1 MKIKEDHK
9 YHRINK
15 MQKQE
20 NNILPEYQT
29 LPPDSIAPEYPS
41 LPDEYLQ
48 SKQPVEKGVPE
59 HSESRK
65 RKVMR
70 ILCML
75 AACVLLGCGVYG
87 TEADQTKIP
96 AQTTEEVQVPDEN
109 GENRD
114 SRENDHVQSVTTETE
129 TDVAIAETSEPV
141 DGQYPLEG
149 GILYYK
155 IYNET
160 HLVNPTADA
169 WERILE
175 EGELSIEQLLAGE
188 VITLPHPE
196 TPEGFAFLGWAA
208 HFSGDKDTYPKWS
221 LLTERFTA
229 EDALRIQPDEEGNR
243 SVDIHAVW
251 NSQDPAAWQMIM
263 VLDANGGT
271 KDNHRRRI
279 MH

>member
-1 MKIKEDHK
+1 
-9 YHRINK
+9 

-87 TEADQTKIP
+87 TEEDQTKIP

-109 GENRD
+109 VENRD
-114 SRENDHVQSVTTETE
+114 GRENDHVQSATTEPE
-129 TDVAIAETSEPV
+129 TDVAIAETSEPIEK
-141 DGQYPLEG
+141 QYPLEG

-160 HLVNPTADA
+160 HLANPTADA

-175 EGELSIEQLLAGE
+175 EGEITIEQLLAGE
-188 VITLPHPE
+188 VIALP
-196 TPEGFAFLGWAA
+196 
-208 HFSGDKDTYPKWS
+208 
-221 LLTERFTA
+221 
-229 EDALRIQPDEEGNR
+229 QP
-243 SVDIHAVW
+243 
-251 NSQDPAAWQMIM
+251 
-263 VLDANGGT
+263 
-271 KDNHRRRI
+271 
-279 MH
+279 

>member
-9 YHRINK
+9 DHRNNK
-15 MQKQE
+15 MEKQE

-29 LPPDSIAPEYPS
+29 LPPNSIAPEYPS

-48 SKQPVEKGVPE
+48 SKQPVEKGVTE
-59 HSESRK
+59 LSESRK

-96 AQTTEEVQVPDEN
+96 AQTTEEIQAPDEN

-160 HLVNPTADA
+160 HLASPTADA

-175 EGELSIEQLLAGE
+175 E
-188 VITLPHPE
+188 
-196 TPEGFAFLGWAA
+196 
-208 HFSGDKDTYPKWS
+208 
-221 LLTERFTA
+221 
-229 EDALRIQPDEEGNR
+229 
-243 SVDIHAVW
+243 
-251 NSQDPAAWQMIM
+251 
-263 VLDANGGT
+263 
-271 KDNHRRRI
+271 
-279 MH
+279 

>member
-1 MKIKEDHK
+1 
-9 YHRINK
+9 
-15 MQKQE
+15 
-20 NNILPEYQT
+20 
-29 LPPDSIAPEYPS
+29 
-41 LPDEYLQ
+41 
-48 SKQPVEKGVPE
+48 
-59 HSESRK
+59 
-65 RKVMR
+65 MR

-75 AACVLLGCGVYG
+75 TACVLLGCSVYG

-114 SRENDHVQSVTTETE
+114 GRENDHVQSVTTETE

-160 HLVNPTADA
+160 HLANPTADA

-175 EGELSIEQLLAGE
+175 EGEISIEQLLAGE
-188 VITLPHPE
+188 VITLPQPE

-208 HFSGDKDTYPKWS
+208 HFQAIGYLSEVESAYRKLYRRGC
-221 LLTERFTA
+221 
-229 EDALRIQPDEEGNR
+229 
-243 SVDIHAVW
+243 
-251 NSQDPAAWQMIM
+251 SQNQT
-263 VLDANGGT
+263 G
-271 KDNHRRRI
+271 
-279 MH
+279 

>member
-1 MKIKEDHK
+1 
-9 YHRINK
+9 

-29 LPPDSIAPEYPS
+29 LPPDSIAPEYPP

-59 HSESRK
+59 RSESRK
-65 RKVMR
+65 RKEMR

-75 AACVLLGCGVYG
+75 TACVLLGCSVCMEL
-87 TEADQTKIP
+87 EADQTKIP

-114 SRENDHVQSVTTETE
+114 GRENDHVQSVTTETE

-160 HLVNPTADA
+160 HP
-169 WERILE
+169 
-175 EGELSIEQLLAGE
+175 GQS
-188 VITLPHPE
+188 HC
-196 TPEGFAFLGWAA
+196 
-208 HFSGDKDTYPKWS
+208 
-221 LLTERFTA
+221 
-229 EDALRIQPDEEGNR
+229 
-243 SVDIHAVW
+243 
-251 NSQDPAAWQMIM
+251 
-263 VLDANGGT
+263 
-271 KDNHRRRI
+271 
-279 MH
+279 

>member
-1 MKIKEDHK
+1 
-9 YHRINK
+9 

-75 AACVLLGCGVYG
+75 AACVLLGRGVYG
-87 TEADQTKIP
+87 TEANQTKIP
-96 AQTTEEVQVPDEN
+96 AQTTEEIQAPDEN

-129 TDVAIAETSEPV
+129 TEPV
-141 DGQYPLEG
+141 FGNIAQESDGTVQPGMVY
-149 GILYYK
+149 GIYEYHDEYMDAAAEIGWNQEK
-155 IYNET
+155 GTEYIY
-160 HLVNPTADA
+160 
-169 WERILE
+169 
-175 EGELSIEQLLAGE
+175 LSGVSKDGRGAGE
-188 VITLPHPE
+188 
-196 TPEGFAFLGWAA
+196 
-208 HFSGDKDTYPKWS
+208 FS
-221 LLTERFTA
+221 A
-229 EDALRIQPDEEGNR
+229 I
-243 SVDIHAVW
+243 
-251 NSQDPAAWQMIM
+251 
-263 VLDANGGT
+263 
-271 KDNHRRRI
+271 
-279 MH
+279 

>member
-9 YHRINK
+9 YHGKNK

-87 TEADQTKIP
+87 TEANQTKIP

-114 SRENDHVQSVTTETE
+114 GRENDHVQSATTEPE
-129 TDVAIAETSEPV
+129 TDVVIAETSEPIEK
-141 DGQYPLEG
+141 QYPLESG
-149 GILYYK
+149 TL
-155 IYNET
+155 
-160 HLVNPTADA
+160 
-169 WERILE
+169 
-175 EGELSIEQLLAGE
+175 LSASRT
-188 VITLPHPE
+188 VTKS
-196 TPEGFAFLGWAA
+196 AKSAA
-208 HFSGDKDTYPKWS
+208 
-221 LLTERFTA
+221 
-229 EDALRIQPDEEGNR
+229 
-243 SVDIHAVW
+243 
-251 NSQDPAAWQMIM
+251 
-263 VLDANGGT
+263 
-271 KDNHRRRI
+271 
-279 MH
+279 

>member
-1 MKIKEDHK
+1 
-9 YHRINK
+9 

-29 LPPDSIAPEYPS
+29 LPPDSIAPEYPP

-59 HSESRK
+59 RSESRK

-75 AACVLLGCGVYG
+75 TSCVLLGSSVYV
-87 TEADQTKIP
+87 TEAGQTKIP
-96 AQTTEEVQVPDEN
+96 AQTSEEVPAPDEN

-114 SRENDHVQSVTTETE
+114 SRENDQVQSVTAETQ
-129 TDVAIAETSEPV
+129 TDVAIAERSEPI

-149 GILYYK
+149 GTLYYK

-160 HLVNPTADA
+160 ELANPTADA

-175 EGELSIEQLLAGE
+175 EGEISIEQLLAGE
-188 VITLPHPE
+188 VIALPQPE
-196 TPEGFAFLGWAA
+196 TPEGFAFMDGRHIFQA
-208 HFSGDKDTYPKWS
+208 
-221 LLTERFTA
+221 
-229 EDALRIQPDEEGNR
+229 
-243 SVDIHAVW
+243 
-251 NSQDPAAWQMIM
+251 
-263 VLDANGGT
+263 
-271 KDNHRRRI
+271 RRI
-279 MH
+279 PIQSGVCLQ

>member
-48 SKQPVEKGVPE
+48 SKQPVEKGVTE
-59 HSESRK
+59 LSESRK

-70 ILCML
+70 ILCMR

-96 AQTTEEVQVPDEN
+96 AQTTEEIQAPDEN

-160 HLVNPTADA
+160 HLANPTADA

-175 EGELSIEQLLAGE
+175 EGEITIEQLLAGE
-188 VITLPHPE
+188 VIALPQPE

-208 HFSGDKDTYPKWS
+208 HFQVRRIPIRSGVCLRK
-221 LLTERFTA
+221 
-229 EDALRIQPDEEGNR
+229 ALPQRMQPGSNR
-243 SVDIHAVW
+243 MRKAIAVW
-251 NSQDPAAWQMIM
+251 IFTRC
-263 VLDANGGT
+263 GT
-271 KDNHRRRI
+271 RRI
-279 MH
+279 LLHGR

>member
-1 MKIKEDHK
+1 
-9 YHRINK
+9 

-29 LPPDSIAPEYPS
+29 LPPDSIAQEYPP

-48 SKQPVEKGVPE
+48 SKQPVEKGVSE
-59 HSESRK
+59 RSESRK
-65 RKVMR
+65 RKAMR

-75 AACVLLGCGVYG
+75 TACVLLGCSVYG

-96 AQTTEEVQVPDEN
+96 AQTTEKVQVPDEN

-114 SRENDHVQSVTTETE
+114 GRENDHVQSVITEPE
-129 TDVAIAETSEPV
+129 IDVAIAETSEPIEE
-141 DGQYPLEG
+141 QYPLEG

-160 HLVNPTADA
+160 HLANPTADA

-188 VITLPHPE
+188 VITLPQPE
-196 TPEGFAFLGWAA
+196 IPEGFAFL
-208 HFSGDKDTYPKWS
+208 
-221 LLTERFTA
+221 
-229 EDALRIQPDEEGNR
+229 
-243 SVDIHAVW
+243 
-251 NSQDPAAWQMIM
+251 
-263 VLDANGGT
+263 
-271 KDNHRRRI
+271 
-279 MH
+279 

>member
-9 YHRINK
+9 DHRNNK

-29 LPPDSIAPEYPS
+29 LPPDSIAPEYPP

-59 HSESRK
+59 RSESRK

-75 AACVLLGCGVYG
+75 TACVLLGCSVYG

-96 AQTTEEVQVPDEN
+96 AQTTEEIQAPDEN

-114 SRENDHVQSVTTETE
+114 GRENDHVQSVTTEPE
-129 TDVAIAETSEPV
+129 IDVAIAEMSEPIEE
-141 DGQYPLEG
+141 QYPLEG

-160 HLVNPTADA
+160 HLANP
-169 WERILE
+169 
-175 EGELSIEQLLAGE
+175 
-188 VITLPHPE
+188 HC
-196 TPEGFAFLGWAA
+196 
-208 HFSGDKDTYPKWS
+208 
-221 LLTERFTA
+221 
-229 EDALRIQPDEEGNR
+229 
-243 SVDIHAVW
+243 
-251 NSQDPAAWQMIM
+251 
-263 VLDANGGT
+263 
-271 KDNHRRRI
+271 
-279 MH
+279 